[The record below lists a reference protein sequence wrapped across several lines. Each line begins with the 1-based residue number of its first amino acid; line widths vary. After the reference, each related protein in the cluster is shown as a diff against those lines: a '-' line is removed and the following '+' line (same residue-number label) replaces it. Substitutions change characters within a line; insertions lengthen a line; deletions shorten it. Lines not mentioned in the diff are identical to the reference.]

1 MGAPVLTWPPIWHLW
16 APLSTPAL
24 LWHSPSRS
32 MQRIRLQVW
41 VWLLTLPDTLVI
53 VLIVILSAEV
63 SAVALYWGRDH
74 DAFWEISLRLESH
87 GVGSVLDHL
96 GLTVRVDVAV
106 LALHGTVSKT
116 SLDLEGS
123 VA

>member
-63 SAVALYWGRDH
+63 SAVSLYWGRDH

-96 GLTVRVDVAV
+96 GLAVRVDVAV